1 MAEDLIAVVRNT
13 KHEKV
18 ALLSAAARALRDHL
32 DKPISQFQGY
42 FLALFS
48 DQDYSKVLDSI
59 AKVDKSLRAAIP
71 SKVCSIS
78 AGIQCKGQFSPITEA
93 SIFLFV
99 CCEFALETSSLS
111 KSNPLYFFANKWLVF
126 TLSLVSLHSLVLLSS
141 PLSHPPLWFGS
152 FIGEPVPSRITEA

>member
-111 KSNPLYFFANKWLVF
+111 KSNPLYFFFLLINGLC
-126 TLSLVSLHSLVLLSS
+126 SLYLLFRFIPWCFCPPPS
-141 PLSHPPLWFGS
+141 PIPRSGLAAL
-152 FIGEPVPSRITEA
+152 